1 MERDLGFVQ
10 GDSLPFYRGNSPSN
24 HHFRRILFT
33 FFPKHRKLKLISDP
47 GGGVFSPR
55 TLGRGSKLTNIRM
68 FLCMQIQE
76 MDLVFCM
83 PNVCFRSHGV
93 HHKHRKVTW
102 EKSTLK
108 IDRYCFLG
116 DAGFLLFFRVVSSH
130 VLANPVPVFH
140 PENLKPVGVVIG
152 WGLGMK
158 SLDVRVWIRR
168 TTPVFGNG

>member
-1 MERDLGFVQ
+1 MGISNFCTWIKSSRMERDLGFVQ
-10 GDSLPFYRGNSPSN
+10 GDSLPFYRGNSPSS

-76 MDLVFCM
+76 MDVVFCM

-93 HHKHRKVTW
+93 HHKHRK
-102 EKSTLK
+102 LHGK
-108 IDRYCFLG
+108 INPKDWQVLFLG

-140 PENLKPVGVVIG
+140 PENLNLLGLSLAGG
-152 WGLGMK
+152 W
-158 SLDVRVWIRR
+158 VWSR
-168 TTPVFGNG
+168 